1 MVSICPSK
9 DCTGCGLCTSVC
21 PVHCISMRP
30 GRLGH
35 LYPGIDQDACIDCGA
50 CRASCPALSPAE
62 ASEHGLGFSAPDK
75 AYAAWAD
82 DSGEYLTSASGGAA
96 SVLARHFLSSG
107 GIVYGCAVC
116 PGQGGQA
123 FDVRHIRVDKVEE
136 LALLKGSKYVQ
147 SNIMDILPSLKK
159 DVRSGSHVLFI
170 GTPCQAAAVKR
181 LFRKEPDNLMVADL
195 VCHGVPSLPMLR
207 QHISR
212 RIHISPVEVG
222 GVSFRDSSGFRINIA
237 GLDGSLLYS
246 SRPLTGLRTED
257 LYYCLFMDGFTYRE
271 SCYRCRYA
279 RVERVSDL
287 TLGDFW
293 GLDRSVQ
300 TPSSGV
306 SLILP
311 VSEKG
316 KAALEILKQGMTV
329 VERSVQEAASG
340 NEQLRHPKHK
350 SIRIKV
356 FRALKKVFGPG
367 VYYLLVIDRIIFKRI
382 RRKLRAR

>member
-1 MVSICPSK
+1 MVSICSSE
-9 DCTGCGLCTSVC
+9 DCTGCGLCTAVC

-30 GRLGH
+30 GQLGH
-35 LYPGIDQDACIDCGA
+35 LYPEIDPGACIDCGA
-50 CRASCPALSPAE
+50 CRAACPVLSSAE
-62 ASEHGLGFSAPDK
+62 ASGHGLGFSAPDK

-82 DSGEYLTSASGGAA
+82 DSCEYLTSASGGAA
-96 SVLARHFLSSG
+96 SVLARHYILSG

-116 PGQGGQA
+116 PGKDGQA
-123 FDVRHIRVDKVEE
+123 FDVRHIRVDNVEK
-136 LALLKGSKYVQ
+136 LTLLKGSKYVQ
-147 SNIMDILPSLKK
+147 SSIMDILPSLKK

-181 LFRKEPDNLMVADL
+181 LFRKEPDNLLVADL
-195 VCHGVPSLPMLR
+195 VCHGVPSLSELR

-212 RIHISPVEVG
+212 RLHISPVEVG
-222 GVSFRDSSGFRINIA
+222 GVSFRDSSGFRINIS
-237 GLDGSLLYS
+237 GLDGRLLYS

-279 RVERVSDL
+279 CVERVSDL

-293 GLDRSVQ
+293 GLDRSVR

-316 KAALEILKQGMTV
+316 KAAMEILKQGMTI

-356 FRALKKVFGPG
+356 FRALEKAFGPR
-367 VYYLLVIDRIIFKRI
+367 VYYLLVIDRIAVKRI
-382 RRKLRAR
+382 RRKFGAK